1 MVIRFILI
9 SILFFFN
16 FDKTN
21 AIENKIIIK
30 IDDKIISSIDLKNEQ
45 SYLVALNPNLKD
57 LKPNELYEVAKK
69 SAITDIIKH
78 QEIIKYYDL
87 NLISQEYIDK
97 MIQNLFKSRGFENK
111 NQFQVYLESNN
122 VYYRKI
128 IKKIKIQTVWN
139 QLILEKYLKKVVV
152 DDKKIRKEIN
162 ELNKKITEQNSYKLS
177 EILFKLENKNN
188 VNQIYKKIEKEIKN
202 RSFAS
207 AANLYSIAETAT
219 TGGGIGWVDQ
229 INLSKV
235 IKYSLENLKIGEY
248 SKPIA
253 ISGGYL
259 ILMIEDKKVKKTELN
274 IEEQILKSIEYE
286 KTKQLNQFSKIYYN
300 KLKNN
305 TLIDEK

>member
-9 SILFFFN
+9 SILFLFN
-16 FDKTN
+16 FDKAN

-111 NQFQVYLESNN
+111 NQFQVYLKSNN

-152 DDKKIRKEIN
+152 DSKKIRKEIN

-274 IEEQILKSIEYE
+274 IEEQILKSTEYE

>member
-9 SILFFFN
+9 SILFLFN
-16 FDKTN
+16 FDKAN

-87 NLISQEYIDK
+87 NLISQEYLDK

-111 NQFQVYLESNN
+111 NQFQVYLKSNN

-152 DDKKIRKEIN
+152 DSKKIRKEIN

-274 IEEQILKSIEYE
+274 IEEQILKSTEYE

>member
-16 FDKTN
+16 FDKAN

-111 NQFQVYLESNN
+111 NQFQVYLKSNN

-152 DDKKIRKEIN
+152 DSKKIRKEIN

-274 IEEQILKSIEYE
+274 IEEQILKSTEYE

>member
-9 SILFFFN
+9 SILFLFN
-16 FDKTN
+16 FDKAN

-87 NLISQEYIDK
+87 NLISQEYLDK

-111 NQFQVYLESNN
+111 NQFQVYLKSNN

-152 DDKKIRKEIN
+152 DSKKIRKEIN